1 MFPTTP
7 SVTSVSTQTDSPWE
21 SADAGGRTDWGAV
34 RHWRRE
40 WLPRL
45 NERHVNRMEALVAV
59 MEYFQSGKEDALQA
73 AVNRRAT
80 RAPSAGKANESP
92 SHSLPGLALA
102 AIQRE
107 ADVCYRVAVCDDYE
121 LTWESPFTRR
131 LRELPSDR
139 VQNDVAPKGKDGGGA
154 WIQRLEHS
162 VLKDMAPGQAV
173 FMTTPSR
180 AALTVAKQSDGKL
193 VVLLDDAR
201 WPSDLQLLQGGLAQE
216 QVDEVLG
223 REGTLACAMIVP
235 RREL

>member
-21 SADAGGRTDWGAV
+21 LADAGGRTDWGAV
-34 RHWRRE
+34 DRLYQE

-45 NERHVNRMEALVAV
+45 NEQHVDRNEALVAV
-59 MEYFQSGKEDALQA
+59 MEYFQSGKDDALQA

-92 SHSLPGLALA
+92 SQSLPGLALA

-107 ADVCYRVAVCDDYE
+107 ADVRYVVAVCDPRD

-139 VQNDVAPKGKDGGGA
+139 VHNLVAPQGKGGGGA
-154 WIQRLEHS
+154 WIQEREHS
-162 VLKDMAPGQAV
+162 VLKEMAPGQAV
-173 FMTTPSR
+173 FMTTPS
-180 AALTVAKQSDGKL
+180 ADALMVAKQSDGKI
-193 VVLLDDAR
+193 VVLLHETR
-201 WPSDLQLLQGGLAQE
+201 FQSDLRLLQGDRAQE
-216 QVDEVLG
+216 RVDNVLARKG
-223 REGTLACAMIVP
+223 SFACAMIVP
-235 RREL
+235 R